1 MAIKLVVAVTDW
13 DWFNHLRRLPDPPEV
28 NFWAPSNTGF
38 KALSPGELFLFKL
51 HAPRNQIVGGGIF
64 THATSLPCSG
74 SSPVVVG
81 GQGGG
86 SNYGA
91 GWRAFATAAVG

>member
-1 MAIKLVVAVTDW
+1 MFWRICTVWALALVT
-13 DWFNHLRRLPDPPEV
+13 
-28 NFWAPSNTGF
+28 
-38 KALSPGELFLFKL
+38 
-51 HAPRNQIVGGGIF
+51 IV
-64 THATSLPCSG
+64 G

-91 GWRAFATAAVG
+91 GWRAFATATVG